1 MHEHA
6 YDWRKRWRANI
17 ECFIYCDVTYGMQ
30 LSRASSE
37 YEVRSVDCVVRS
49 DWCGRRMARMLPA
62 SRGHTNR
69 QSDRPAAKLIEI
81 NIQRLRDSD
90 VMCKYRK
97 TSDRSRAR
105 LQAGSRIQAG
115 GGGRRIMGRMHRCAS
130 MSVSRVL
137 DSIKT
142 FIYFRY
148 GTRIGFRFQLR

>member
-1 MHEHA
+1 
-6 YDWRKRWRANI
+6 
-17 ECFIYCDVTYGMQ
+17 
-30 LSRASSE
+30 
-37 YEVRSVDCVVRS
+37 
-49 DWCGRRMARMLPA
+49 MLPA

-130 MSVSRVL
+130 NVRISSTGFNKNVHILSL
-137 DSIKT
+137 
-142 FIYFRY
+142 RY
-148 GTRIGFRFQLR
+148 SDRFPVPVTVVR